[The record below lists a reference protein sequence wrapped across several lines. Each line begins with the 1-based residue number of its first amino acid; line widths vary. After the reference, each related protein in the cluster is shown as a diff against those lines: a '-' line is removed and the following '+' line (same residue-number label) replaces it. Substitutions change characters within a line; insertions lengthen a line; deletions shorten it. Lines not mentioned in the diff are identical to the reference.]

1 MKKQPTT
8 RPNRL
13 AAWSRF
19 LAICLFGLGLAS
31 CTKEPL
37 KDAPGPASD
46 KKTAS
51 SDAYVNA
58 VASSATT
65 IPATTNNK
73 VAYYT
78 FDATPTG
85 SPAVKLSM
93 LQFAKSANIVIVF
106 EGSAWELAD
115 TVHYGS
121 TNSIML
127 SGYYKNYRAIINDMH
142 TLQARGVKVLVN
154 VDDRSSWNTTTPFTT
169 YNGQAQTYTQHAA
182 FLDNC
187 VSTVLGADGIVL
199 DVEHLGNTAANA
211 NYINLIKEFGKYF
224 GPNSSRPTTSI
235 YTAAIYDGAQ
245 AGFAIGQSTS
255 VASYMNFVM
264 DQGYFEDN
272 SARFYR
278 WANYIGAEKT
288 MIGLVKDYNNQANGV
303 AAAKFQPT
311 NGNKAGIMV
320 YAANVDSAY
329 SNTILRALSA
339 PAAATTTG
347 AIFYQDTQY
356 AATATKAI
364 PKGQYTLSQLQAYGF
379 SGNWASSVKLPSG
392 WSLTMYKGTNLSG
405 TSWSLTASNADFTK
419 LSPSANDVV
428 NSVVIK

>member
-1 MKKQPTT
+1 MKNLRLNHVQALFTW
-8 RPNRL
+8 RPL
-13 AAWSRF
+13 LVLCAFAF
-19 LAICLFGLGLAS
+19 GLAS
-31 CTKEPL
+31 CNKFTAKNDPS
-37 KDAPGPASD
+37 PAVGSP
-46 KKTAS
+46 TVS
-51 SDAYVNA
+51 TNA
-58 VASSATT
+58 TATT
-65 IPATTNNK
+65 IPASTNNK

-93 LQFAKSANIVIVF
+93 LTFAKSANIVIVF

-121 TNSIML
+121 SSSIML
-127 SGYYKNYRAIINDMH
+127 SGYYKSYRAIRRDMQA
-142 TLQARGVKVLVN
+142 LQARGVKVLIN

-187 VSTVLGADGIVL
+187 VTTVLGADGIVL
-199 DVEHLGNTAANA
+199 DVEHLGSTAANA
-211 NYINLIKEFGKYF
+211 NYINLIKEFGKYY

-272 SARFYR
+272 STRFYR

-288 MIGLVKDYNNQANGV
+288 MVGLVKDYNNQANGV
-303 AAAKFQPT
+303 SAAQFQPT
-311 NGNKAGIMV
+311 NGSKAGIMV

-329 SNTILRALSA
+329 SNTILRALSK
-339 PAAATTTG
+339 PAAAVTG
-347 AIFYQDTQY
+347 AVFYQDTQY
-356 AATATKAI
+356 GGAATKAI
-364 PKGQYTLSQLQAYGF
+364 PKGTYSLSQLQAYGF
-379 SGNWASSVKLPSG
+379 TGNWASSVKLPSG
-392 WSLTMYKGTNLSG
+392 WTLTMYKGTNLSG
-405 TSWSLTASNADFTK
+405 TYWSLTTSNADFTK

-428 NSVVIK
+428 NSIKIN